1 MSENESTLKV
11 IRYDIK
17 YHKPA
22 MTLGQL
28 SCGLTEVEANLELMP
43 ETDVTKVENVWQAFL
58 TYCRKKA
65 IFSKRR
71 MVNNAECLSVF
82 INARYKR
89 SFDRRI
95 DEASLDILGKSS
107 PVPLKAMFWRVNGF
121 TLGTDARPDLE
132 ERWKTLGFPEDFE
145 PKLEWT
151 KKTLNGATLA
161 EARKALEE
169 QILRESNEWFCS
181 VAELLLVHLLG
192 RDTTAKEKKLIRLLQ
207 SIRCN
212 PDLAFDARQRADRT
226 VREYLA
232 ENGLE
237 KLVQAVD
244 ACKDDVLMHVLDYGL
259 PTVEELNVQHQ
270 AVQLE
275 KEKEKNR
282 HELIA
287 ADLAYVSKN
296 TEASLWF

>member
-11 IRYDIK
+11 IRYDVR

-28 SCGLTEVEANLELMP
+28 SCGLTEAEADLELMP
-43 ETDVTKVENVWQAFL
+43 ETDATNVENVWQAFL
-58 TYCRKKA
+58 TFCRKKA

-71 MVNNAECLSVF
+71 VVNNTECISVF
-82 INARYKR
+82 INARTKR

-95 DEASLDILGKSS
+95 DEAGLDILGKSS
-107 PVPLKAMFWRVNGF
+107 PVPLKAVFWRVNGS

-151 KKTLNGATLA
+151 KKTLKGATLA

-169 QILRESNEWFCS
+169 QILRESNDWFCC
-181 VAELLLVHLLG
+181 VAELLLIRLLG
-192 RDTTAKEKKLIRLLQ
+192 RDATAEEKKLIHLLQ

-212 PDLAFDARQRADRT
+212 PDLLLEPRQRADLT
-226 VREYLA
+226 VRAYLA